1 MVVEAVRGY
10 WQIAQGLTD
19 GPRQQVSATASGM
32 VRAVGGAT
40 QDEIASLREEV
51 AALRDRVLR
60 LEAAAA
66 ATPPPRPRRKK
77 DA

>member
-1 MVVEAVRGY
+1 MVVDAVRGY
-10 WQIAQGLTD
+10 WQIAQGLAD
-19 GPRQQVSATASGM
+19 GPRQQVSATTSGM

-40 QDEIASLREEV
+40 QDEIASLRQEIEQ
-51 AALRDRVLR
+51 LRDRVKR

-66 ATPPPRPRRKK
+66 TTPPARVRRKK